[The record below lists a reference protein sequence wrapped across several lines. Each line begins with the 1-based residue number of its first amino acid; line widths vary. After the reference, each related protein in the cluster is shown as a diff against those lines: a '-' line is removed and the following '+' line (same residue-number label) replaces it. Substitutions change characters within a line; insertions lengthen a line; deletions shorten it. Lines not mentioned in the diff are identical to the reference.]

1 VARVQSDR
9 RPAVDRKCVFDLSH
23 RARGESSEVG
33 GYNDASMRIRG
44 LIFDFNGVIVDDEPL
59 HARAVQRVLKEENV
73 ELSLPEYYDRYLPF
87 DDYNCL
93 LHILRDCQEPHHDSR
108 IRDLAARKAAHYFS
122 QVRESIPA
130 LDGSI
135 DFIRSLPPELPVV
148 IASGAARR
156 EIEFLL
162 ARLDL
167 TDRFLK
173 IIAAGDVVNSKPHPE
188 AFLKAF
194 EMLKNRVLDLECDEV
209 IVFEDSFLGVQAAR
223 AAKLKCVGLSTSYP
237 PERLAAAHLV
247 VDSLTGWTLER
258 LEAAID

>member
-1 VARVQSDR
+1 
-9 RPAVDRKCVFDLSH
+9 
-23 RARGESSEVG
+23 
-33 GYNDASMRIRG
+33 MRIRG

-93 LHILRDCQEPHHDSR
+93 LNILRDRQEPCDEAR
-108 IRDLAARKAAHYFS
+108 IRDLVARKASHYFRE
-122 QVRESIPA
+122 VRENIPA

-135 DFIRSLPPELPVV
+135 GFIRSLPRELPVV

-162 ARLDL
+162 DQLHL
-167 TDRFLK
+167 CDRFLK
-173 IIAAGDVVNSKPHPE
+173 IIASGDVANSKPHPE

-194 EMLKNRVLDLECDEV
+194 ELLKDRLDGLKRNEV
-209 IVFEDSFLGVQAAR
+209 VVFEDSYLGVQAAR
-223 AAKLKCVGLSTSYP
+223 RTQLKCVALSTSYSR
-237 PERLAAAHLV
+237 ERLAAADLV
-247 VDSLTGWTLER
+247 VDSLAGWTIER